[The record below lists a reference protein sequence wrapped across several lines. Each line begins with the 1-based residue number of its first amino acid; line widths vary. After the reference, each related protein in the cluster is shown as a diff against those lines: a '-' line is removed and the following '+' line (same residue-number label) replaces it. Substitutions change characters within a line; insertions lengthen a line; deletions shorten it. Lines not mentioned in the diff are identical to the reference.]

1 MRRRRRPIAW
11 RHRSV
16 DSFKNCHSERVQTTG
31 PDRIDRLV
39 PLGTEPACTEGT
51 THGRPGPARRPFQ
64 PGHTRG
70 PPFWDAPPL
79 AARRKHV
86 RSAAAGPG
94 GTARPG
100 QPAATS
106 SRASAAHWQ
115 MPGHATAKVRRRMK
129 GRAPQA
135 GSCCELKFAEFR
147 AATQADSEKRTGIC
161 AQLEGEYTM
170 STPPMTRSRCR
181 A

>member
-1 MRRRRRPIAW
+1 MARAGLPPGA
-11 RHRSV
+11 
-16 DSFKNCHSERVQTTG
+16 
-31 PDRIDRLV
+31 
-39 PLGTEPACTEGT
+39 
-51 THGRPGPARRPFQ
+51 GRGRGGPAA
-64 PGHTRG
+64 HV
-70 PPFWDAPPL
+70 L
-79 AARRKHV
+79 AAGGQRRAFHFSKPIVSQRGH
-86 RSAAAGPG
+86 
-94 GTARPG
+94 AR
-100 QPAATS
+100 
-106 SRASAAHWQ
+106 AAHWQ

-147 AATQADSEKRTGIC
+147 AATQADSEKRTGTC